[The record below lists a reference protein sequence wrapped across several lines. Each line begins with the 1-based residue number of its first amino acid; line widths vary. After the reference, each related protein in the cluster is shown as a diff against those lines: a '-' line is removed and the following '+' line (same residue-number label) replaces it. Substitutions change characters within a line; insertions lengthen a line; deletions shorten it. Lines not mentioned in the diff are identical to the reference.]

1 MRRGFNSRVIGI
13 ATLMMIATFPS
24 YVYAK
29 AEAFSFGHQ
38 GVAANVDRTVKIV
51 ALDTM
56 RFSPAMLTVH
66 AGETVRFVV
75 TNRGHLLHE
84 WVLGSMREQ
93 VEHEAEMGRMG
104 MKMDHDPNGIL
115 LPPGKTAT
123 LIWTFVKP
131 GKLYYACHE
140 PGHYAAGMVGTIV
153 VEPASP
159 GSEQRTRPSV
169 PTMMRPLPPGV

>member
-1 MRRGFNSRVIGI
+1 MDVKRGFNFCVIGMT
-13 ATLMMIATFPS
+13 TLMMIAIFPS
-24 YVYAK
+24 YACAK
-29 AEAFSFGHQ
+29 AETFSFGHQ
-38 GVAANVDRTVKIV
+38 GVAANVDRTIKIV

-84 WVLGSMREQ
+84 WVLGNRREQ
-93 VEHEAEMGRMG
+93 LAHEAEMERMG
-104 MKMDHDPNGIL
+104 NRMDHDPNGIL

-140 PGHYAAGMVGTIV
+140 PGHYVAGMVGTII

-159 GSEQRTRPSV
+159 GSAQRTR
-169 PTMMRPLPPGV
+169 R